1 MSYHVEWERLARQAW
16 DQIPDARRLAVADA
30 IVRLMVT
37 GIPDDAE
44 PGDDGRWTLPAGD
57 YILVFV
63 ESDLDIYLVAIE
75 PT

>member
-1 MSYHVEWERLARQAW
+1 
-16 DQIPDARRLAVADA
+16 
-30 IVRLMVT
+30 MVT

-57 YILVFV
+57 CILVFV

-75 PT
+75 PA